1 MAALAKHRKAVQE
14 RGTAVVKN
22 QLAERG
28 FCGMFKAS
36 VLLEL
41 DWLWLFCFQHLN
53 KLFLHYTF
61 MFFTDQFAPCRS

>member
-14 RGTAVVKN
+14 RGAAVVKS

-53 KLFLHYTF
+53 KLFLHYMF